1 MAEEISAQKE
11 GMKHLNI
18 SNVRRS
24 PQILLIQGIAIS
36 SLIAMYL
43 TWVQTY
49 LMPTPFLGHVSIM
62 EILESKINS
71 AVIDPSGEAVGLS
84 LTGSIIGMGQNG
96 RGQYVGPIIIATLL
110 GVGLALLSFQKPKTR
125 RRARLAIAGLI
136 LVLLIGRMI
145 PYMLGQLWTLLAF
158 LLKSAFSGFGND
170 WEWRWASTS
179 GFIAPTV
186 EQQMTLVWPIIL
198 FIQIAIILAYTAPV
212 WIGSRGVVG
221 LRRRGIRTAVVLML
235 LVIIVHA
242 VVTWDVIV
250 AIIQKNAEGSCIV
263 YIPPECTG
271 GIHPLSNQIG
281 GGTEIFGLVTE
292 EQFRLVLIA
301 ALMLVFIETGNA
313 SIRYMDY
320 AFKLP
325 EACKRDPE
333 YVRQF
338 ESLLNGHL
346 VHTAAFFGIAAF
358 AAMISMQFH
367 KLLLQIVE
375 KTLELPGLESAQ
387 WTFQIRES
395 LELELTY
402 GLVISAL
409 LFLAFASLLRLIL
422 PWQTLFGIL
431 ERLNPLRRS

>member
-198 FIQIAIILAYTAPV
+198 FIQIAIIRNK
-212 WIGSRGVVG
+212 WG
-221 LRRRGIRTAVVLML
+221 L
-235 LVIIVHA
+235 
-242 VVTWDVIV
+242 
-250 AIIQKNAEGSCIV
+250 
-263 YIPPECTG
+263 
-271 GIHPLSNQIG
+271 
-281 GGTEIFGLVTE
+281 
-292 EQFRLVLIA
+292 
-301 ALMLVFIETGNA
+301 
-313 SIRYMDY
+313 
-320 AFKLP
+320 
-325 EACKRDPE
+325 
-333 YVRQF
+333 
-338 ESLLNGHL
+338 
-346 VHTAAFFGIAAF
+346 
-358 AAMISMQFH
+358 
-367 KLLLQIVE
+367 
-375 KTLELPGLESAQ
+375 
-387 WTFQIRES
+387 
-395 LELELTY
+395 
-402 GLVISAL
+402 
-409 LFLAFASLLRLIL
+409 
-422 PWQTLFGIL
+422 
-431 ERLNPLRRS
+431 